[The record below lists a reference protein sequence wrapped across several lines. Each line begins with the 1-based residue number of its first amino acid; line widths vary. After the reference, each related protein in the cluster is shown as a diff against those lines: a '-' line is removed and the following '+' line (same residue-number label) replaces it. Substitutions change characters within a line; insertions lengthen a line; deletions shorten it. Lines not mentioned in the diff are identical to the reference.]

1 MANEN
6 LNAALTKQ
14 VAFNDGLV
22 AKLTALALKA
32 KGAVQSSDLFAANNK
47 IKAELLPF
55 ALSDLLVMKGP
66 ANLAT
71 TPDTIQS
78 GVGTE
83 GWIYPMTA
91 DATGLNIDGITEVKV
106 GDWLWFIDGK
116 WHRMPFSLGG
126 GNVDLG
132 PLTARVADLEA
143 AFVTLGNN
151 FETAKTALDAI
162 TV

>member
-32 KGAVQSSDLFAANNK
+32 KGAVQSADLFAANNK

-71 TPDTIQS
+71 TPDIQT

-83 GWIYPMTA
+83 GWIYVMEA
-91 DATGLNIDGITEVKV
+91 DANGLSIDGITEVKV

-116 WHRMPFSLGG
+116 WHRLPFSLGG
-126 GNVDLG
+126 AAVDLG
-132 PLTARVADLEA
+132 PLTTRVADLEA

-151 FETAKTALDAI
+151 FETATTAIEAI
-162 TV
+162 EV

>member
-1 MANEN
+1 MANPN
-6 LNAALTKQ
+6 LDNALTKQ
-14 VAFNDGLV
+14 TEFNTSLV
-22 AKLTALALKA
+22 AKITALAAKQGTFAVKA
-32 KGAVQSSDLFAANNK
+32 DIIDGNNK

-55 ALSDLLVMKGP
+55 ALSDLLVMKDP
-66 ANLAT
+66 VDLAT
-71 TPDTIQS
+71 TPDAVQS

-83 GWIYPMTA
+83 GWIYVMEA

-116 WHRMPFSLGG
+116 WHRLPFSLGG
-126 GNVDLG
+126 AAVDLG
-132 PLTARVADLEA
+132 PLTTRVADLEA

>member
-6 LNAALTKQ
+6 LNVALTKQ

-32 KGAVQSSDLFAANNK
+32 KGAVQPADLFDANNK

-71 TPDTIQS
+71 TPDTIQT

-83 GWIYPMTA
+83 GWIYVMEA
-91 DATGLNIDGITEVKV
+91 DANGLSIDGITEVKV

-116 WHRMPFSLGG
+116 WHRLPFSLGG
-126 GNVDLG
+126 AAVDLG
-132 PLTARVADLEA
+132 PLTTRVADLEE

-151 FETAKTALDAI
+151 FEIASTAIAAI
-162 TV
+162 EV

>member
-1 MANEN
+1 MANPN
-6 LNAALTKQ
+6 LDTALTKQ
-14 VAFNDGLV
+14 TEFNTSLV
-22 AKLTALALKA
+22 AKITALALKA
-32 KGAVQSSDLFAANNK
+32 KGAVQSADLFAANNK

-71 TPDTIQS
+71 TPDAVQS

-83 GWIYPMTA
+83 GWIHPVSA

-116 WHRMPFSLGG
+116 WHRLPFSLGG
-126 GNVDLG
+126 AAVDLG

>member
-1 MANEN
+1 MANPN
-6 LNAALTKQ
+6 LDTALTKQ

-32 KGAVQSSDLFAANNK
+32 KGAVQSADLFDANNK

-71 TPDTIQS
+71 TPDIQT

-83 GWIYPMTA
+83 GWIYVMEA
-91 DATGLNIDGITEVKV
+91 DANGLSIDGITEVKG

-116 WHRMPFSLGG
+116 WHRLPFSLGG
-126 GNVDLG
+126 AAVDLG
-132 PLTARVADLEA
+132 PLTTRVADLEE

-151 FETAKTALDAI
+151 FGTATTAIEAI
-162 TV
+162 EV

>member
-32 KGAVQSSDLFAANNK
+32 KGAVQSADLFAANNK

-71 TPDTIQS
+71 TPDIQT

-83 GWIYPMTA
+83 GWIYVMEA
-91 DATGLNIDGITEVKV
+91 DANGLSIDGITEVKV

-116 WHRMPFSLGG
+116 WHRLPFSLGG
-126 GNVDLG
+126 AAVDLG
-132 PLTARVADLEA
+132 PLTTRVADLEA

-151 FETAKTALDAI
+151 FETASTAIAAI
-162 TV
+162 EV

>member
-6 LNAALTKQ
+6 LNAALTKH

-32 KGAVQSSDLFAANNK
+32 KGAVQSADLFAANNK

-71 TPDTIQS
+71 TPDIQT

-83 GWIYPMTA
+83 GWIYVMEA
-91 DATGLNIDGITEVKV
+91 DANGLSIDGITEVKV

-116 WHRMPFSLGG
+116 WHRLPFSLGG
-126 GNVDLG
+126 AAVDLG
-132 PLTARVADLEA
+132 PLTTRVADLEA

-151 FETAKTALDAI
+151 FETATTAIASI
-162 TV
+162 AV

>member
-32 KGAVQSSDLFAANNK
+32 KGAVQSADLFDANNK

-71 TPDTIQS
+71 TPGTIQT

-83 GWIYPMTA
+83 GWIYVMEA
-91 DATGLNIDGITEVKV
+91 DANGLSIDGITEVKV

-116 WHRMPFSLGG
+116 WHRLPFSLGG
-126 GNVDLG
+126 AAVDLG
-132 PLTARVADLEA
+132 PLTTRVADLEA

-151 FETAKTALDAI
+151 FETATTAIEAI
-162 TV
+162 EV

>member
-32 KGAVQSSDLFAANNK
+32 KGAVQSADLFAANNK

-71 TPDTIQS
+71 TPDTIQT

-83 GWIYPMTA
+83 GWIYVMEA
-91 DATGLNIDGITEVKV
+91 DANGLSIDGITEVKV

-116 WHRMPFSLGG
+116 WHRLPFSLGG
-126 GNVDLG
+126 AAVDLG
-132 PLTARVADLEA
+132 PLTTRVADLEA

-151 FETAKTALDAI
+151 FETATTAIEAI
-162 TV
+162 EV